1 MIGGLEYIIVLLVQ
15 VVILFYLSD
24 HLKNRTARCTIG
36 RSRYLFYALA
46 FVGTV
51 IHEASHAVAVILCG
65 AKLREVKLFK
75 PNRRNGT
82 LGYVTY
88 NRTNYVA
95 SVIIGLA
102 PLVGNTL
109 ALMFFA
115 RYLTDVGGSDVVFG
129 NVSSAGS
136 VISDIFHIFANGLL
150 MLAGLDYAKTGTWLF
165 LYLALSTGT
174 GVAPSVQDV
183 KTALPGIAVLAIFWV
198 LVVYVDST
206 YTITDVMMPVLVG
219 VFAAATTLF
228 TFGIM
233 VNGIMCL
240 IMAIACW
247 LVGK

>member
-1 MIGGLEYIIVLLVQ
+1 MTGGLEYIIVLLVQ
-15 VVILFYLSD
+15 ILILFYLSD
-24 HLKNRTARCTIG
+24 YLKNRTARCTIG
-36 RSRYLFYALA
+36 RSMYLFYALA

-51 IHEASHAVAVILCG
+51 IHEASHAIAVILCG
-65 AKLREVKLFK
+65 GKLREVKLFK

-88 NRTNYVA
+88 NKTNYVA
-95 SVIIGLA
+95 AMFIGLA

-115 RYLTDVGGSDVVFG
+115 RYFAGVGGSGVVFG
-129 NVSSAGS
+129 NVASAGS
-136 VISDIFHIFANGLL
+136 VILDFFHIFANGLF
-150 MLAGLDYAKTGTWLF
+150 MLAELDYAKTGTWLF

-183 KTALPGIAVLAIFWV
+183 KTALPGIAVMGIFWALV
-198 LVVYVDST
+198 LYVDST
-206 YTITDVMMPVLVG
+206 YTIGDVIMPSLVG

-233 VNGIMCL
+233 VNGIMCVIL
-240 IMAIACW
+240 AVVCK